1 MTVNH
6 GDIWLLNLDPT
17 VGREPRGTRPGLVIS
32 VDKFN
37 QGPTELVIV
46 LPVTSK
52 KKNTPFHIEIDPP
65 EGGVKTKSFIK
76 CEDIRSVSKNRLLSL
91 WGSVSPQTM
100 EAVKDRL
107 RILLD
112 M

>member
-1 MTVNH
+1 MKVNH
-6 GDIWLLNLDPT
+6 GEIWLLNLDPT
-17 VGREPRGTRPGLVIS
+17 LGREPRGTRPGLVIS

-37 QGPTELVIV
+37 QGPTELIIV

-52 KKNTPFHIEIDPP
+52 KKNTPFHIEIEPP
-65 EGGVKTKSFIK
+65 EGGVKTRSYIK
-76 CEDIRSVSKNRLLSL
+76 CEDVRSVSKDRLLSL
-91 WGSVSPQTM
+91 WGTVSPKTM
-100 EAVKDRL
+100 DEVKDRL

>member
-1 MTVNH
+1 MKVNH
-6 GDIWLLNLDPT
+6 GEIWLLNLDPT
-17 VGREPRGTRPGLVIS
+17 LGREPRGTRPGLVIS

-37 QGPTELVIV
+37 QGPTELIIV

-52 KKNTPFHIEIDPP
+52 KKNTPFHIEIEPP
-65 EGGVKTKSFIK
+65 EGGVKTRSYIK
-76 CEDIRSVSKNRLLSL
+76 CEEVRSVSKDRLLSL
-91 WGSVSPQTM
+91 WGTVSPKTM
-100 EAVKDRL
+100 DEVKDRL